1 MHVAHRGVVAPDGEH
16 GGEVEH
22 AVEVDGRV
30 VTDQFQFKF
39 ERLGKAF
46 FKGERDHFKGI
57 APQRFEGV
65 TQVALTGHETSLW

>member
-1 MHVAHRGVVAPDGEH
+1 MRTSF
-16 GGEVEH
+16 EH

-39 ERLGKAF
+39 EGLGQAF
-46 FKGERDHFKGI
+46 FKGERNHFEGI

-65 TQVALTGHETSLW
+65 TQVALTGHGTSLL